1 MYRSIVVGALM
12 AFAASPASAQFTT
25 FVSPPKKDSVA
36 ATAAAATATP
46 AKRDS
51 VQRVALGNMKTWV
64 DSVAGTTGTAAA
76 VITPVDSTTK
86 AVTTPA
92 VAPEPR
98 PAPTTFSNGA
108 VAPATASMLPA
119 LALLGLAALSLG
131 TLMLAGRPQR

>member
-1 MYRSIVVGALM
+1 MSRSIVLGVFMAL
-12 AFAASPASAQFTT
+12 AASPASAQFTT
-25 FVSPPKKDSVA
+25 FVSPPKKDSI
-36 ATAAAATATP
+36 AAAAAAVASTP

-64 DSVAGTTGTAAA
+64 DSVAGTTGSTATVAA
-76 VITPVDSTTK
+76 PLDSTTT
-86 AVTTPA
+86 VTTPA
-92 VAPEPR
+92 PAAAPR
-98 PAPTTFSNGA
+98 PAQTTFTNGA